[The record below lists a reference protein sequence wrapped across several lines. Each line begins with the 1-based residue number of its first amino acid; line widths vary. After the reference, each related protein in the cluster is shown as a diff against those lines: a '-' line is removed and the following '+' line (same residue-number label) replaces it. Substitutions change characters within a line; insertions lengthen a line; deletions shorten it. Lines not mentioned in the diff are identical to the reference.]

1 VFYAT
6 VIMSESRGGKWEVPT
21 PLFRMRAAAW
31 STRVED
37 GAIVQPNCGGAAC
50 ASNVVA
56 VLDTGVDGT
65 HPDLRGNIVGGESF
79 IGGDALVD
87 ENGHG
92 THVSW
97 GEGAGG
103 RAAVGVGLEA
113 EAHLDRRL
121 PPRVARCCS
130 ITDRCSPPP
139 VHATRSPAPC
149 APTTTGRARWG

>member
-1 VFYAT
+1 
-6 VIMSESRGGKWEVPT
+6 MSESRGGKWEVPT

-37 GAIVQPNCGGAAC
+37 GAIVQPNCAGGVC

-92 THVSW
+92 THVSTGDW
-97 GEGAGG
+97 DSHNAEGRRGLEQGCMLLDVPGEAPTI
-103 RAAVGVGLEA
+103 ANGVGLFA
-113 EAHLDRRL
+113 S
-121 PPRVARCCS
+121 CTS
-130 ITDRCSPPP
+130 
-139 VHATRSPAPC
+139 
-149 APTTTGRARWG
+149 